1 MAIKWLS
8 FYIPLM
14 WSCLCSFKFN
24 PATCLQNETDRLAL
38 ISFKK
43 AILQDRFQVL
53 NSWNDSLHHCN
64 WHGVSCGRRHPDRVV
79 ALNLNSQDLVGSLS
93 PYVGNLS
100 FLRLMNFQNNSF
112 HGQIPQEIGR
122 LRRLRYLIL
131 SNNSFQGNI
140 PTNLSH
146 CSNLKFLDLI
156 DNRLVGNIPAELDSL
171 RKLGALGLGRN
182 KLTGS
187 IPPSIGNLSSLWQIF
202 LGENDLKG
210 QIPEE
215 ISRLG
220 NLENLAFTD
229 INVTGEIPPGLFN
242 ISSISEISVDNN
254 QLHGRLPSDIGL
266 TLPNLRALRFSD
278 NRFTGPIPISLSNA
292 SALKEISIQSN
303 RFSGLVPKEFGM
315 LQHLMYLEFAQ
326 NQLQDDLSLFNS
338 LTNCTILT
346 YIDLSSNFLKGTLP
360 NSVANL
366 SKHVQVLSLS
376 ENQLHNAIP
385 LGIVN
390 LPNLRFF
397 DLSSNYLTGPVLVD
411 FEKLGRLEY
420 LVLENNK
427 FTGIIPS
434 SIRYLSFLSFVFMKF
449 NNFNGSIPAS
459 LATCRNLIVLDLS
472 HNSLS
477 GSIPPEVIGLQSLS
491 ILLDLSGNGLT
502 GPVPS
507 EIGLLQNLAQLDL
520 SDNRLFGI
528 VPSTIGKCSSLELL
542 RLQGNSFDGEIPQVL
557 SALQGLLELDI
568 SRNNFSGG
576 IPDSLTQLRG
586 LKYLNLSFNQLHG
599 MVPKRGIFLNASAV
613 SLMGNNDLCG
623 GITEM
628 KLPSCLITNSKKNNL
643 SLALKVT
650 IPVVVAAIFFGLLVC
665 SLIFWHR
672 KRISRKKNISMPSFE
687 HQFLRI
693 SYAELLKATDGF
705 SLANIIGV
713 GSYGSVYKGFL
724 EQVGIE
730 VAVKVLNLQRRGAS
744 NSFMSECQALRTI
757 RHRNLLKLLSVCS
770 SIDFEGYDFKA
781 LIYEFMVNGN
791 LEKWLHGRNVGEDGQ
806 EGESGNLKLIDRLN
820 IAIDIATAIEYLHN
834 GSSSTIIHGDLKPSN
849 VLLDEE
855 MTAHIGDFGLAK
867 IVSSISGEVHRYQS
881 SSTAIKGSIGYV
893 APEYGLGD
901 PVSKEGDVYSY
912 AILLLEMFTGKK
924 PIDESFK
931 DDLNLHTFVET
942 NLPDR
947 VMEIVDP
954 RIAFEDGGGS
964 FKDCILS
971 VMRIGVAC
979 SVEQPGERM
988 KMRDVISEL
997 IKIRCSYLKESL
1009 NQG

>member
-1 MAIKWLS
+1 MANKWWP
-8 FYIPLM
+8 FCVPLL
-14 WSCLCSFKFN
+14 WCCLCSFKFN

-38 ISFKK
+38 ISFKQ
-43 AILQDRFQVL
+43 AILQDAFQVF
-53 NSWNDSLHHCN
+53 NSWNDSVHFCN
-64 WHGVSCGRRHPDRVV
+64 WSGVSCGRRHPDRVV
-79 ALNLNSQDLVGSLS
+79 ALNLNSQGLVGTLS
-93 PYVGNLS
+93 PHIGNLS
-100 FLRLMNFQNNSF
+100 FLRLMDLQNNSF

-122 LRRLRYLIL
+122 LSRLQHLVL

-146 CSNLKFLDLI
+146 CSNLMYLDLI
-156 DNRLVGNIPAELDSL
+156 DNKLVGNIPAELDSL
-171 RKLGALGLGRN
+171 QKLGALELGRN

-187 IPPSIGNLSSLWQIF
+187 IPPSIGNLSSLWAII
-202 LGENDLKG
+202 LGVSDLQG

-220 NLENLAFTD
+220 NLEYLMLTDNNL
-229 INVTGEIPPGLFN
+229 VGEVPPGLFN
-242 ISSISEISVDNN
+242 ISSISKISVDHN
-254 QLHGRLPSDIGL
+254 QLHGRLPSDT
-266 TLPNLRALRFSD
+266 TLPNLKALGFSF
-278 NRFTGPIPISLSNA
+278 NRFTGPIPNSWSNA
-292 SALKEISIQSN
+292 SALYLISIESN
-303 RFSGLVPKEFGM
+303 RFSGLVPRGFGM
-315 LQHLMYLEFAQ
+315 LQHLLYLILHQ
-326 NQLQDDLSLFNS
+326 NQLQDDLSFINS
-338 LTNCTILT
+338 LTNCTSLKGLI
-346 YIDLSSNFLKGTLP
+346 LSSNFLEGTVP
-360 NSVANL
+360 NSIANL
-366 SKHVQVLSLS
+366 SKSVQYISLS

-390 LPNLRFF
+390 LPNLRRFECNH
-397 DLSSNYLTGPVLVD
+397 NYLTGPLLVD
-411 FEKLGRLEY
+411 FEKLRHLEY
-420 LVLENNK
+420 LDLENNK

-434 SIRYLSFLSFVFMKF
+434 SIRNLSFLSHILMGF
-449 NNFNGSIPAS
+449 NNFSGSIPAS
-459 LATCRNLIVLDLS
+459 LGTCHNLIELDLS

-477 GSIPPEVIGLQSLS
+477 GSIPREVISLTSLS
-491 ILLDLSGNGLT
+491 ILLNLSGNELT
-502 GPVPS
+502 GPIPS
-507 EIGLLQNLAQLDL
+507 EIGFLQNLAQLDL
-520 SDNRLFGI
+520 SDNRLSGMI
-528 VPSTIGKCSSLELL
+528 PSTIGKCLSLEQL
-542 RLQGNSFDGEIPQVL
+542 RLEGNSFDGEIPQVL
-557 SALQGLLELDI
+557 SALQGLQELDI

-576 IPDSLTQLRG
+576 IPDSLTQLHG
-586 LKYLNLSFNQLHG
+586 LSYLNLSFNKLHG
-599 MVPKRGIFLNASAV
+599 MVPNRGIFLNASAV

-628 KLPSCLITNSKKNNL
+628 KLPSCLITNSKKINL
-643 SLALKVT
+643 FHGLKMT
-650 IPVVVAAIFFGLLVC
+650 IPVVVAAILSALFVC

-672 KRISRKKNISMPSFE
+672 KRISRKKNISMPLFE

-693 SYAELLKATDGF
+693 SYAELFKATDGF
-705 SLANIIGV
+705 SIANIIGV
-713 GSYGSVYKGFL
+713 GSYGSVYKGLF
-724 EQVGIE
+724 EQLGME

-770 SIDFEGYDFKA
+770 SIDFEGNYFKA
-781 LIYEFMVNGN
+781 LIYEFMVNGS
-791 LEKWLHGRNVGEDGQ
+791 LEKWLHAGSVEEDAQ
-806 EGESGNLKLIDRLN
+806 EGESRNLKVIERLN

-867 IVSSISGEVHRYQS
+867 IVASVSGEIQQYQS

-901 PVSKEGDVYSY
+901 PVSKEGDMYSY

-931 DDLNLHTFVET
+931 DDLNLHTYVER

-964 FKDCILS
+964 FEDCILS
-971 VMRIGVAC
+971 IMRIGVAC
-979 SVEQPGERM
+979 SMEQPGKRM
-988 KMRDVISEL
+988 KMGDVISEL
-997 IKIRCSYLKESL
+997 VKIKGFYLKERL
-1009 NQG
+1009 K